1 MGTQHHGPKD
11 RHSMT
16 TLRHLPDFKLERYF
30 APLESP
36 LLIII
41 RARPNIEGWPTS
53 DLLAL
58 ADYDSKREHLETV
71 V

>member
-30 APLESP
+30 APLEFTAPYHHSCSS
-36 LLIII
+36 
-41 RARPNIEGWPTS
+41 E
-53 DLLAL
+53 
-58 ADYDSKREHLETV
+58 Y
-71 V
+71 